1 MSGNLSSTLGYKA
14 SPDLIRGS
22 PSAQAVA
29 TGQANIQATTARNAA
44 TGGRRHRKYR
54 TNKYRGANRY
64 RGANKYRG
72 GAGTIPISPL
82 SSTTNSYPTQYPAS
96 VTQRNLVSAQ
106 VANNVNGQGDGLN
119 GGSKKYKRN
128 KFSKKSFFN
137 KLIGSIMK
145 KINK

>member
-54 TNKYRGANRY
+54 TNRY
-64 RGANKYRG
+64 RANKYRG
-72 GAGTIPISPL
+72 GASTIPISPL

-96 VTQRNLVSAQ
+96 TTQQNLVSAQ

-128 KFSKKSFFN
+128 KFSKKRFFN

-145 KINK
+145 KRKSKRNK